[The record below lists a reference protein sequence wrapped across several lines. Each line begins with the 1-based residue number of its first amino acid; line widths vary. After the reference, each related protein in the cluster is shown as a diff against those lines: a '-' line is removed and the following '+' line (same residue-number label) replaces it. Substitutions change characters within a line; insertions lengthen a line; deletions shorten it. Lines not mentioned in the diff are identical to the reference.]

1 MRTVTKT
8 FTVFA
13 IKKERFFMAR
23 IKRETSFLTDD
34 AYEAMYERIV
44 SFIFNRTGNF
54 LINYPNTIHNDI
66 DSMYMNEKMH
76 SLLHLLAIYQPWAI
90 LFQKM

>member
-66 DSMYMNEKMH
+66 DSMYMNEKKCTH
-76 SLLHLLAIYQPWAI
+76 YYIY
-90 LFQKM
+90 